1 MKIGFDAK
9 RAFHNQTGLGNYSRT
24 LISSLATQFAENK
37 YYLINPKPSTLFK
50 DRPIN
55 CIEINPTHFIAKLFP
70 ALWRSR
76 WCVGEIEKS
85 MDIYHGLSHELPY
98 GIQRS
103 KVKKVVTIHDLI
115 FEKYPEQYAFVDR
128 WIYRRK
134 IKLACQFA
142 DKIIAISEQ
151 TKKDLI
157 DLYQIPS
164 DKIVVCYQSCD
175 QRFFAEIKEPAASS
189 ISLPPRYFLSVGS
202 IIVRKNLGRICAAFQ
217 QILQQE
223 PDIKLVV
230 IGKGG
235 KYKQKIIAYLQQEKI
250 IESVLFLED
259 KFTSA
264 DIHSSLP
271 WIYKNAIALVYPS
284 LYEGF
289 GIPVIEAQASGTVV
303 ITSTCSSLVEAVGD
317 AAIGVNPLQVDEIA
331 KAMQGVM
338 NNQSKRTEII
348 KNGKI
353 NAAKFNNE
361 NCANAVMEVY
371 KSMKHE

>member
-24 LISSLATQFAENK
+24 LISSLATQFAEHQ
-37 YYLINPKPSTLFK
+37 YYLINPKPSSLFK
-50 DRPIN
+50 DRPKN
-55 CIEINPTHFIAKLFP
+55 CIEINPTHFISKLFP
-70 ALWRSR
+70 SMWRSR
-76 WCVGEIEKS
+76 WCVGEIEKTV
-85 MDIYHGLSHELPY
+85 DIYHGLSHELPY

-157 DLYQIPS
+157 ELYQIPS
-164 DKIVVCYQSCD
+164 AKIIVCYQSCD
-175 QRFFAEIKEPAASS
+175 QIFFAEIKKPSVLT
-189 ISLPPRYFLSVGS
+189 IPLPPRYFLSVGS
-202 IIVRKNLGRICAAFQ
+202 IIERKNLARICAAFQ
-217 QILQQE
+217 QILKQE
-223 PDIKLVV
+223 PDIQLVV

-235 KYKQKIIAYLQQEKI
+235 KYKEEVVAYLQQEKI
-250 IESVLFLED
+250 MESVFFLED
-259 KFTSA
+259 KFTNA
-264 DIHSSLP
+264 DIQSSLP

-303 ITSTCSSLVEAVGD
+303 ITSNCSSLVEAGGD
-317 AAIGVNPLQVDEIA
+317 AAIGVNPLQVDEIRM
-331 KAMQGVM
+331 AMQSAM
-338 NNQSKRTEII
+338 HDESKRTEII

-361 NCANAVMEVY
+361 NCAMAVMEVY
-371 KSMKHE
+371 KSMQHE